1 MNRKR
6 IVFGIFALIILI
18 SMYIGISYSKIQ
30 SVYSADKSIM
40 EKIKDM
46 SFMVGGQTVGIK
58 LLASRCACYGC

>member
-1 MNRKR
+1 MNKKR
-6 IVFGIFALIILI
+6 IVFGILALIILI
-18 SMYIGISYSKIQ
+18 SMYVGLNYNKIQ

-58 LLASRCACYGC
+58 LLASRYSCYGC